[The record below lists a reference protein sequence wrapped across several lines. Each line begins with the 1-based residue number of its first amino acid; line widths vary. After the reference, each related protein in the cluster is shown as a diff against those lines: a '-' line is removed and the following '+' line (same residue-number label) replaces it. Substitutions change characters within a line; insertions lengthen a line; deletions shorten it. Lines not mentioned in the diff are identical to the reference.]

1 MMADHSS
8 MIPLLHHLLLWVV
21 EVIHQLLDAEGGVAL
36 VGGLGDQVGVEDAV
50 AREAVCDA
58 EEDED
63 GGAEVHFHRRREGE
77 GGC

>member
-1 MMADHSS
+1 
-8 MIPLLHHLLLWVV
+8 MIPLLHLHFVF
-21 EVIHQLLDAEGGVAL
+21 EGIAQLLDAEGGVAL

-63 GGAEVHFHRRREGE
+63 GGAEVHFHCQREEEE
-77 GGC
+77 G

>member
-1 MMADHSS
+1 MVADHSS
-8 MIPLLHHLLLWVV
+8 VVPLLHLHFMF
-21 EVIHQLLDAEGGVAL
+21 EGIAQLLDAEGGVAL

-63 GGAEVHFHRRREGE
+63 GGAEVHFHRRREE

>member
-1 MMADHSS
+1 MV
-8 MIPLLHHLLLWVV
+8 PLLHLHFVF
-21 EVIHQLLDAEGGVAL
+21 EGIAQLLDAECGVAL

>member
-1 MMADHSS
+1 MVADHSS
-8 MIPLLHHLLLWVV
+8 MVPLLHLHFVF
-21 EVIHQLLDAEGGVAL
+21 EGIAQLLDAECGVAL

-63 GGAEVHFHRRREGE
+63 GGAEVHFHCQRREE

>member
-1 MMADHSS
+1 MVADHSS
-8 MIPLLHHLLLWVV
+8 MVPLLHLHFVF
-21 EVIHQLLDAEGGVAL
+21 EGIAQLLDAEGGVAL

-63 GGAEVHFHRRREGE
+63 GGAEVHFHCQRREE

>member
-1 MMADHSS
+1 MVADHSS
-8 MIPLLHHLLLWVV
+8 MVPLLHLHFVF
-21 EVIHQLLDAEGGVAL
+21 EGIAQLLDAEGGVAL

-63 GGAEVHFHRRREGE
+63 GGAEVHFHCQREEE
-77 GGC
+77 GG

>member
-1 MMADHSS
+1 MVADHSS
-8 MIPLLHHLLLWVV
+8 MVPLLHLHFMF
-21 EVIHQLLDAEGGVAL
+21 EGIAQLLDAEGGVAL

-63 GGAEVHFHRRREGE
+63 GGAEVHFHCQREGE

>member
-1 MMADHSS
+1 MVADHRS
-8 MIPLLHHLLLWVV
+8 MVPLLHLHFVF
-21 EVIHQLLDAEGGVAL
+21 EGIAQLLDAEGGVAL

-63 GGAEVHFHRRREGE
+63 GGAEVHFHCQREEEE
-77 GGC
+77 G